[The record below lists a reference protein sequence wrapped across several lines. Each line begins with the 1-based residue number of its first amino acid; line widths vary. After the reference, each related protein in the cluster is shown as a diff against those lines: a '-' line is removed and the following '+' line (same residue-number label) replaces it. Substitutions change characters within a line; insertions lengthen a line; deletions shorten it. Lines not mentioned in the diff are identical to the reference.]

1 MSNDDSNTQNSKI
14 TLRDIIFGN
23 FFSKVGLKFDQQ
35 HLQDYHDAIN
45 NPVVYS
51 QIQEDIQQLAN
62 AVNPTIQSTSDKI
75 AEAWNKSLHHIQQ
88 NGLKTFVGAIPVVGQ
103 VIDEVDN
110 VNRTINSGLSGIN
123 AITNIASDELQEI
136 ENKFKSLNPVNQL
149 AEKVETAQN
158 AAQNAAQNVVQEKLL
173 PIASKIGEGQAQI
186 NSQINKVNQA
196 KTDATNL
203 FVPESNL
210 QTGGA
215 KILSRIQKSVKEFV
229 NQSQSKSKKS
239 KKSKKK
245 LNIPKN
251 KTNKILSRIKESV
264 KEFINL

>member
-62 AVNPTIQSTSDKI
+62 AVNPTIQATSDKI
-75 AEAWNKSLHHIQQ
+75 AKAWNKSLHSIQQ
-88 NGLKTFVGAIPVVGQ
+88 NGLKTLVGAIPVVGQ

-123 AITNIASDELQEI
+123 SITNIASDELQEI

-149 AEKVETAQN
+149 AEKVGEAQN

-173 PIASKIGEGQAQI
+173 PITSKIGKTQA
-186 NSQINKVNQA
+186 QINKVNQA
-196 KTDATNL
+196 KIDANNFL
-203 FVPESNL
+203 VPESNL

-215 KILSRIQKSVKEFV
+215 KVLSRIQKSVKEFV
-229 NQSQSKSKKS
+229 NQSQSKSKKGKKS

>member
-45 NPVVYS
+45 NPVVYI

-62 AVNPTIQSTSDKI
+62 AVNPTIQATSDKI
-75 AEAWNKSLHHIQQ
+75 AEAWNKSLHSIQQ
-88 NGLKTFVGAIPVVGQ
+88 NGLKTLVGAIPVVGQ
-103 VIDEVDN
+103 IIDEVDN
-110 VNRTINSGLSGIN
+110 VNRTINSGLSGVN
-123 AITNIASDELQEI
+123 AITSIASDELQEI

-149 AEKVETAQN
+149 AEKVVTAQN
-158 AAQNAAQNVVQEKLL
+158 AAQNVVQNVVQEKLL

-186 NSQINKVNQA
+186 NEVNQA
-196 KTDATNL
+196 KIDATNL

-229 NQSQSKSKKS
+229 NQSQSKSKKGKKS

>member
-1 MSNDDSNTQNSKI
+1 MSNNDSNTQNSKI

-45 NPVVYS
+45 NPAVYS
-51 QIQEDIQQLAN
+51 QIQQDVQQLAN
-62 AVNPTIQSTSDKI
+62 AVNPTIQATSDKI
-75 AEAWNKSLHHIQQ
+75 AEAWNKSLHNIQQ
-88 NGLKTFVGAIPVVGQ
+88 NGLKTLVSAIPVVGQ

-110 VNRTINSGLSGIN
+110 VNRTINSGLSGVN
-123 AITNIASDELQEI
+123 AITNIASEELQEI

-158 AAQNAAQNVVQEKLL
+158 AAQEKLL
-173 PIASKIGEGQAQI
+173 PIASKIGEVQT
-186 NSQINKVNQA
+186 QINKVNQA
-196 KTDATNL
+196 KIDANNFL
-203 FVPESNL
+203 VPESNL

-215 KILSRIQKSVKEFV
+215 KVLSRIQKSVKEFV
-229 NQSQSKSKKS
+229 SQSQSKKG

-245 LNIPKN
+245 PNKLKNNNKNN